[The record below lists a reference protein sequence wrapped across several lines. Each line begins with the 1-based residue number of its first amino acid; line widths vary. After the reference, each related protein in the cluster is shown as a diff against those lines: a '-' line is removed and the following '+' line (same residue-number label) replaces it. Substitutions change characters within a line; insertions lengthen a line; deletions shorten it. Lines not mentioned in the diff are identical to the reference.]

1 MSLFIFRRDLRIS
14 DNLGFINA
22 IHSASVSGQ
31 KVYAIF
37 ILNPEQIDKNKNPY
51 FSNNSVQFMCES
63 LRDLNKQ
70 LFNKLN
76 LYYGPNEHVIEEL
89 LKTGKIK
96 KVFFNLDYTGYSQK
110 RDSMIEQLCK
120 KYKVECLTTD
130 DVGLL
135 PIGSVKTS
143 DGKLYSKFTPFYEKI
158 KTKQVP
164 FPVTIPNKFIG
175 LTTSLKTKYSFPISK
190 LSSFYHENKNVSV
203 HGGRDKALDILDN
216 IKEFKDY
223 NKSRDYPA
231 IETTRL
237 SAYLKYGCVSVRE
250 AYYKIKKGL
259 GQSSGLLRQLYW
271 REFYL
276 GISKQYPEIMKGK
289 SLKPSYENI
298 KWEGTL
304 AHFNKW
310 KEGMTGFPIVDAG
323 MREMNITGYMHNRCR
338 MIVSSFLI
346 KTLLRNWRDGE
357 KYFAQM
363 LVDYDFSNNNGGWQ
377 WSSGSGTD
385 SQPYFR
391 IFNPW
396 SQSEKYDPDAEYIK
410 RWIPELTDVPAKDI
424 HRWNT
429 VYQNYKQVDYPK
441 PIVDYT
447 EQKEKALKMY
457 EEVFKH

>member
-1 MSLFIFRRDLRIS
+1 MSLFIFRRDLRLN
-14 DNLGFINA
+14 DNLGFIDA
-22 IHSASVSGQ
+22 INSGE
-31 KVYAIF
+31 KVYPIF

-70 LFNKLN
+70 LLNKLN
-76 LYYGPNEHVIEEL
+76 LYNGSNEDVIEEL
-89 LKTGKIK
+89 LESGKIK
-96 KVFFNLDYTGYSQK
+96 KVFFNIDHTGYSQK
-110 RDSMIEQLCK
+110 RDAMIEQLCK
-120 KYKVECLTTD
+120 KYKVECIMID
-130 DVGLL
+130 EVGLL

-158 KTKQVP
+158 KSKHVP
-164 FPVTIPNKFIG
+164 TPVTIPNKYVNSIS
-175 LTTSLKTKYSFPISK
+175 TIKTKYSFPVSK
-190 LSSFYHENKNVSV
+190 LTGFYHENKNVSV
-203 HGGRDKALDILDN
+203 RGGRDKALDILDN
-216 IKEFKDY
+216 IKEFKNY

-250 AYYKIKKGL
+250 VYYKMKKSL
-259 GQSSGLLRQLYW
+259 GPSSALLRQLYW

-276 GISKQYPEIMKGK
+276 GISQQYPEIMRGK

-298 KWEGTL
+298 KWQGTL

-310 KEGMTGFPIVDAG
+310 KDGLTGFPIVDAG
-323 MREMNITGYMHNRCR
+323 MREMNVTGYMHNRCR

-346 KTLLRNWRDGE
+346 KTLLVDWHKGE
-357 KYFAQM
+357 KYFAQT

-396 SQSEKYDPDAEYIK
+396 AQSEKYDPDAEYIK
-410 RWIPELTDVPAKDI
+410 KWIPELKNVSAKDI
-424 HRWNT
+424 HTW
-429 VYQNYKQVDYPK
+429 YKSYKNNSDTDYPK
-441 PIVDYT
+441 PIVDYA
-447 EQKEKALKMY
+447 EQKEKALEMY
-457 EEVFKH
+457 ASAFR